1 MMFFYMDSFSIFDI
15 YNTVPNLGLRQPHYY
30 NHIEYLKKMLQE
42 DSDESLDLFDDKRNK
57 KIISVEKR
65 IEEIINGKIKFN
77 KGEFSFIS
85 KNLKPCK
92 MQNTASG
99 IKQIGVIQLLLSN
112 RKLKE
117 DSFLIIDEPEV
128 NLHPKWQ
135 FKLAEIL
142 TLLVCE
148 LNIKIY
154 INSHSPLFIEAME
167 VFTKKY
173 GLDEDTNYYMSEK
186 SDNPDA
192 YDIVGKYDLDNLYEL
207 YENLAEPYNLID
219 SIDLKI

>member
-15 YNTVPNLGLRQPHYY
+15 YNTVPNLGLRQPYHY

-112 RKLKE
+112 RKLKR
-117 DSFLIIDEPEV
+117 I
-128 NLHPKWQ
+128 
-135 FKLAEIL
+135 
-142 TLLVCE
+142 
-148 LNIKIY
+148 
-154 INSHSPLFIEAME
+154 
-167 VFTKKY
+167 VF
-173 GLDEDTNYYMSEK
+173 
-186 SDNPDA
+186 
-192 YDIVGKYDLDNLYEL
+192 
-207 YENLAEPYNLID
+207 
-219 SIDLKI
+219 

>member
-1 MMFFYMDSFSIFDI
+1 M
-15 YNTVPNLGLRQPHYY
+15 
-30 NHIEYLKKMLQE
+30 
-42 DSDESLDLFDDKRNK
+42 
-57 KIISVEKR
+57 
-65 IEEIINGKIKFN
+65 
-77 KGEFSFIS
+77 
-85 KNLKPCK
+85 
-92 MQNTASG
+92 
-99 IKQIGVIQLLLSN
+99 
-112 RKLKE
+112 
-117 DSFLIIDEPEV
+117 
-128 NLHPKWQ
+128 
-135 FKLAEIL
+135 
-142 TLLVCE
+142 
-148 LNIKIY
+148 NIKIY

>member
-1 MMFFYMDSFSIFDI
+1 
-15 YNTVPNLGLRQPHYY
+15 
-30 NHIEYLKKMLQE
+30 
-42 DSDESLDLFDDKRNK
+42 
-57 KIISVEKR
+57 
-65 IEEIINGKIKFN
+65 
-77 KGEFSFIS
+77 
-85 KNLKPCK
+85 

-154 INSHSPLFIEAME
+154 INSHCPLFIEAME